1 MNFFGLQNTM
11 TTLDFSSETM
21 TDVNIRTAVA
31 EDVEICANFDAAYTT
46 EYVWQ
51 MQLTESEWSHGV
63 EFSRLRLPRKMS
75 VTFPF
80 RPAEINAMLYRAQ
93 YMLVATLDET
103 DEIIGYVMG
112 SIEPWRQSLNI
123 DLLLVRKDARRQRVG
138 QKLLGAVRALALEN
152 EAMHINFSVQTK
164 NDPAI
169 KLARQQGAI
178 LCGYNDRLYPNG
190 DIALLYT
197 LQL

>member
-1 MNFFGLQNTM
+1 MA
-11 TTLDFSSETM
+11 
-21 TDVNIRTAVA
+21 DVNIRAAIA
-31 EDVEICANFDAAYTT
+31 EDVEICANFDAAYAT

-80 RPAEINAMLYRAQ
+80 QPSEINAMLYRAQ
-93 YMLVATLDET
+93 YMLVATLD
-103 DEIIGYVMG
+103 DSAEIVGYVMG
-112 SIEPWRQSLNI
+112 TIEPWRQSLTI
-123 DLLLVRKDARRQRVG
+123 DLLLVRKDMRRQRVG
-138 QKLLGAVRALALEN
+138 RKLFGAARAFATEN
-152 EAMHINFSVQTK
+152 EATHINFSVQTK

>member
-1 MNFFGLQNTM
+1 MD
-11 TTLDFSSETM
+11 TLDFPSGTM
-21 TDVNIRTAVA
+21 LELNIRSAVA
-31 EDVEICANFDAAYTT
+31 EDVQICADFDAGYTT

-51 MQLTESEWSHGV
+51 MQLREGEWSHGV
-63 EFSRLRLPRKMS
+63 DFTRLRLPRAMS

-80 RPAEINAMLYRAQ
+80 YPSEISAMLYRAQ
-93 YMLVATLDET
+93 YMLVATIGDEG
-103 DEIIGYVMG
+103 DIVGYVAG
-112 SIEPWRQSLNI
+112 GVEAWRQSLSI
-123 DLLLVRKDARRQRVG
+123 DLLLVRKDARRQKVA
-138 QKLLGAVRALALEN
+138 KSLLNAVRVFAVEN
-152 EAMHINFSVQTK
+152 GATHIDFSMQTK